1 MTVTSTPPS
10 STRAPGVGPGVIQC
24 AGLASV
30 IVLGP
35 LSVAVLRAL
44 LPYNTTDKAATI
56 TAKVAAHQVAQSGTL
71 WLTLIVPLSAAW
83 SGARAARL
91 VAARHNWSLDAK
103 IAQIRLNMAA
113 S

>member
-1 MTVTSTPPS
+1 VR
-10 STRAPGVGPGVIQC
+10 RAR
-24 AGLASV
+24 
-30 IVLGP
+30 LGHRARP
-35 LSVAVLRAL
+35 AVRRRPARAAA
-44 LPYNTTDKAATI
+44 YNTTDKAATI
-56 TAKVAAHQVAQSGTL
+56 TAKVAAHQGAQSGTL